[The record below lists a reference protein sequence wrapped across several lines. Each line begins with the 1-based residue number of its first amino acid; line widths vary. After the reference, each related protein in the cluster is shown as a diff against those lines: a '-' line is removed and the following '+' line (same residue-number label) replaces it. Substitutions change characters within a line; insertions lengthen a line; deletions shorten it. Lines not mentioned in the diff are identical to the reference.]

1 MSINSSLDKQIVAY
15 PLNGFLLRN
24 KRNESLIHATTRIL
38 KIITLNERSLM
49 FSSKKEYTLY
59 VNTLQ
64 NANKCT
70 ARSWGLGERW
80 RGAGGR
86 DMVYTGTQEN
96 FGLTILIMV
105 TILQVYTCQK
115 MYQTAY
121 FKYLV
126 YCIAIDLQ

>member
-1 MSINSSLDKQIVAY
+1 ML
-15 PLNGFLLRN
+15 
-24 KRNESLIHATTRIL
+24 
-38 KIITLNERSLM
+38 
-49 FSSKKEYTLY
+49 TLY
-59 VNTLQ
+59 KMQTNVQLE
-64 NANKCT
+64 AGD
-70 ARSWGLGERW
+70 WGKGGE
-80 RGAGGR
+80 GQEGGIWF
-86 DMVYTGTQEN
+86 YTGTQEN